1 MTDDDKKA
9 VKAIKEILKR
19 GNSVEVKRTKDG
31 KIKVYEV
38 RKNIARLGE

>member
-1 MTDDDKKA
+1 MTDDDRKA
-9 VKAIKEILKR
+9 VKAIKEILRR
-19 GNSVEVKRTKDG
+19 GNSAEVKKTKEG